1 MTKEQKVQEVLNSL
15 DNKESQK
22 VEYIGAIQFLM
33 KSGAKVVYTK
43 SKTHS
48 VSDLDKDKLVSTY
61 ITLDIRY
68 RPGANKILSV
78 L

>member
-1 MTKEQKVQEVLNSL
+1 MTKEQKVQEILNEM
-15 DNKESQK
+15 DKQESRK
-22 VEYIGAIQFLM
+22 LEYIGAIQFLM
-33 KSGAKVVYTK
+33 KAGAKVVYTK

-48 VSDLDKDKLVSTY
+48 VSELDKDKLVSTY